1 MTRQSQIPNSRFDLN
16 EAALRYYP
24 RLQRV
29 ERYVRE
35 RSFKE
40 IRLEDAADVAGLE
53 TKYFSAFF
61 HSKVGVTFR
70 DWIRW
75 LRVERAK
82 QLMRTKYDGIPRIA
96 FSAGFRDVR
105 SFERAFKQ
113 FAGMTPMEWRSSVRP
128 TDATCL

>member
-1 MTRQSQIPNSRFDLN
+1 MESENPSLRFGFN
-16 EAALRYYP
+16 ETALRYYP

-35 RSFKE
+35 RSLKE
-40 IRLEDAADVAGLE
+40 IRLKDAADAAGLE

-61 HSKVGVTFR
+61 HSRVGVTFR

-82 QLMRTKYDGIPRIA
+82 ELMRREDDGITHIA

-105 SFERAFKQ
+105 SLERAFKQ
-113 FAGMTPMEWRSSVRP
+113 FAGVTPVQWRSSVRP
-128 TDATCL
+128 N